1 MLSANNQGGR
11 SSFDSSAK
19 TDVVDYPISFL
30 HKNLEV
36 IPYDLGALA
45 ATSPVVAAIAQGE
58 SGTGLTQATFMVSVN
73 AVQAYRWIA
82 IGF

>member
-1 MLSANNQGGR
+1 M
-11 SSFDSSAK
+11 
-19 TDVVDYPISFL
+19 VDYPISFL

-36 IPYDLGALA
+36 IPYDIGSLS

-73 AVQAYRWIA
+73 AVQAYRWVA